1 MTTIDWSIII
11 VFFGTLM
18 TIGIIFSRKNKDLND
33 YFLGGRSM
41 PTWLVAFAAV
51 GTSISAGT
59 FIGAPQISFD
69 SNMTYIMLS
78 VGAIGGGLL
87 AAFIILP
94 ALYKANTI
102 TIYGYLGNRF
112 GNGAKGATSIMFLL
126 GQLLTSGSRLF
137 IAAIAVSVMLYND
150 IHIPNLIISI
160 IILGIISTIYTMAG
174 GIKGLIYIDT
184 IQILLVIATG
194 IIAIV
199 LLFNFIP
206 ASLPEIIDALR
217 HASTP
222 DGNEINK
229 LQVIDTRFSFTEPYN
244 LMGAL
249 IACAIFKFAQY
260 STDQE
265 FVQRQLTCKSVKE
278 AAKSLVY
285 SQIISLPVVLIFMTI
300 GLLLYVF
307 YANPQLMGA
316 SFPEDALNDSRQV
329 FPQYM
334 FNYMPPGILGL
345 MMVGL
350 LAAALSSFNSAI
362 NSMTSSLV
370 SDIYLPLKKKYGE
383 KTQQKEESL
392 KESRILVVFMGI
404 VLTAFAVIAAIMQG
418 AGGQSLVDFA
428 LGVMSFSYAGML
440 GVFLCAVLTKR
451 GNVKSV
457 IAALIVGFLIVLILQ
472 PYILGNWTEATMGT
486 PIAIAWPWWTLI
498 GGSISFGI
506 CSLGKQT
513 LKK

>member
-1 MTTIDWSIII
+1 MTIIDWSIII

-18 TIGIIFSRKNKDLND
+18 TIGIIFSRKNKNLND

-59 FIGAPQISFD
+59 FIGAPQISYD
-69 SNMTYIMLS
+69 SNMTYLMLS
-78 VGAIGGGLL
+78 VGAVFGGLL

-94 ALYKANTI
+94 ALYNANTI

-112 GNGAKGATSIMFLL
+112 GHGAKGATSIMFLL

-150 IHIPNLIISI
+150 IYMPNLIISI

-184 IQILLVIATG
+184 IQILLVIGTG
-194 IIAIV
+194 IIAII

-206 ASLPEIIDALR
+206 ASLTEIVDALR
-217 HASTP
+217 HAPTS
-222 DGNEINK
+222 DGDEINK
-229 LQVIDTRFSFTEPYN
+229 LQLIDTKISFSEPYN
-244 LMGAL
+244 LIGAL
-249 IACAIFKFAQY
+249 VACAIFKFAQY

-278 AAKSLVY
+278 AARSLVY
-285 SQIISLPVVLIFMTI
+285 SQILSLPVVFIFMVI
-300 GLLLYVF
+300 GLLLYIF
-307 YANPQLMGA
+307 YSSPQLMGA

-334 FNYMPPGILGL
+334 FNYMPAGILGL

-370 SDIYLPLKKKYGE
+370 SDIYLPLKDKYG
-383 KTQQKEESL
+383 KKMQQKEESL
-392 KESRILVVFMGI
+392 KESRILVVFMGA
-404 VLTAFAVIAAIMQG
+404 VLTAFAVVAAIMQG

-428 LGVMSFSYAGML
+428 LGIMSFSYAGML

-451 GNVKSV
+451 GNVTSV
-457 IAALIVGFLIVLILQ
+457 IAALITGCLVVLALQ
-472 PYILGNWTEATMGT
+472 PYFLPHWSERLFGT
-486 PIAIAWPWWTLI
+486 SVDIAWPWWSVI
-498 GGSISFGI
+498 GGSISFI
-506 CSLGKQT
+506 VCCIGKKQ
-513 LKK
+513 KK